1 MSMVVVPYSRVGVAG
16 QHIFSADPKRESDPA
31 GTENIPYNQ
40 HSARSRFMS
49 ARHTDLMPID
59 SMRKLDALIESPD
72 FTDKDSS
79 PQPKGGLLHSNFVHN
94 SQEKNRSQ
102 NL

>member
-1 MSMVVVPYSRVGVAG
+1 MVVVPNSRVGVAG
-16 QHIFSADPKRESDPA
+16 QHIFSADQKRESDPA
-31 GTENIPYNQ
+31 GTENIPHNQ
-40 HSARSRFMS
+40 PSARSRFMS

-72 FTDKDSS
+72 FTDKDNS
-79 PQPKGGLLHSNFVHN
+79 PQAKSGFLHSIFVHN
-94 SQEKNRSQ
+94 SQDKIKIQ